1 MGDLNAYGMEDPI
14 RILTD
19 GGMTDLHREMHADSS
34 YSYTYHGE
42 AGYLD
47 HALCSQEL
55 LPQVTGMTVFH
66 INSDEQDDFTYD
78 KSMDTT
84 MFRCSDHD
92 PVIVG
97 LNLNHSSTDLYI
109 NTAEV
114 LTHRANME
122 IHNANGGYVKIYDI
136 NGRLCWDETI
146 TNTTHTIE
154 TNHYRAGLYIVHIY
168 YNGKI
173 MQYKIIIN

>member
-1 MGDLNAYGMEDPI
+1 MRRYYKDFWYI
-14 RILTD
+14 KILRSVDQSMRKTNRK
-19 GGMTDLHREMHADSS
+19 TASIIVF
-34 YSYTYHGE
+34 
-42 AGYLD
+42 
-47 HALCSQEL
+47 LCL
-55 LPQVTGMTVFH
+55 LLFVTGMTVFH

-78 KSMDTT
+78 KSTDTT